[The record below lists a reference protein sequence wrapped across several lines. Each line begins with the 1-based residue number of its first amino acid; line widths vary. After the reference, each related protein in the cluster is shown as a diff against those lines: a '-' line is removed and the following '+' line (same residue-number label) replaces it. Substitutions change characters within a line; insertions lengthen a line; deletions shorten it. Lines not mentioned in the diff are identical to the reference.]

1 MKKIIFLSQLD
12 INLVRF
18 RLPIMKALVKANY
31 KVYAMVPKGD
41 YTNELLNCG
50 ADVIFYDLDRKS
62 INPFKEL
69 RTLIQMFKKIKPIDP
84 DIIHTFTI
92 KPNIYGAIIGRMLG
106 VQKVITAITG
116 LGGFFSENSVFAKG
130 VQALTKVL
138 YRIVRH
144 CTSMVV
150 FQNADD
156 QGFFIS
162 ENILR
167 KDQTRLIRGSGIDTA
182 TWKTQRVEK
191 QNTDVIKFILVARL
205 LKQKGIIEFCEA
217 ASELNKQYD
226 GQIEC
231 VVLGDEDPGNKHN
244 IGKNKLQPFIERNDI
259 TFLGWCD
266 NIKEQLCER
275 DVFVLPSYY
284 REGIP
289 RTGIEAAAMAMP
301 IITTDSIGCRELVDD
316 QQTGF
321 LIEPKSIESLIKAMS
336 VFIQHPNLIY
346 EMGQKSRAKAV
357 NEFDVKKVISEHMAI
372 YES

>member
-31 KVYAMVPKGD
+31 KVYAMAPKGD
-41 YTNELLNCG
+41 YTEDLLKCG

-62 INPFKEL
+62 INPLKEL
-69 RTLIQMFKKIKPIDP
+69 RTFFQMFKKIKDINP

-92 KPNIYGAIIGRMLG
+92 KPNIYGAIIAKMLG
-106 VQKVITAITG
+106 VKKVITAITG
-116 LGGFFSENSVFAKG
+116 LGGFFSEESLSAKV
-130 VQALTKVL
+130 VQTITKAL

-156 QGFFIS
+156 QEFFIS
-162 ENILR
+162 ENILTVG
-167 KDQTRLIRGSGIDTA
+167 QTKLIRGSGIDTNQ
-182 TWKTQRVEK
+182 WKITRKEK
-191 QNTDVIKFILVARL
+191 PKGDKIKFILVARL

-217 ASELNKQYD
+217 ASKLNKQYA

-244 IGKNKLQPFIERNDI
+244 IGKNKLQPFIQRKDI
-259 TFLGWCD
+259 IFLGWCD
-266 NIKEQLCER
+266 DIQHQLSER
-275 DVFVLPSYY
+275 DIFVLPSYY

-301 IITTDSIGCRELVDD
+301 IITTNSVGCKELVDD
-316 QQTGF
+316 QASGF
-321 LIEPKSIESLIKAMS
+321 LIEPKSVQALVVAMERFIADPGLI
-336 VFIQHPNLIY
+336 QQ
-346 EMGQKSRAKAV
+346 MGQKSRKKAV
-357 NEFDVKKVISEHMAI
+357 DEFDVKQVISEHIAI
-372 YES
+372 YER